1 MALEY
6 EMTALSWTA
15 AVKKNARHRALRQK
29 IHNNKGAA
37 VMFTHLDYAFSL
49 SSRGIAQERIILK
62 TGNLLLD
69 VIDCYAN

>member
-1 MALEY
+1 
-6 EMTALSWTA
+6 
-15 AVKKNARHRALRQK
+15 
-29 IHNNKGAA
+29 
-37 VMFTHLDYAFSL
+37 MFTHLDYAFSL